1 MQRQLL
7 VWPSIA
13 LSTALCCAGRGHAV
27 ATALRLLPSPRR
39 ERAMSGI
46 AIALLGFAADAGADR
61 AALPDRALDAARR
74 RGRLHRY
81 LSGSVAFFGYMK
93 TNPYHQFANYT
104 LSVIPLFIL
113 MGALAERAG
122 IATALFKAAER
133 ALGRFRGGLAMAVI
147 GACTAFGAICGSSVA
162 TTATFGRAALPE
174 LEKYK
179 YDGGFAT
186 GTIAVGGTLGILIP
200 PSVILVV
207 YAITTEQNIA
217 KLFQA
222 ALIPGLLA
230 ALFYCITIAIVVR
243 RNPALAPMSEKI
255 EVERA
260 PRSFWPML
268 VGAALLAGIAAQWW
282 RGVHRVGQ
290 CADPRPSGRAD
301 HARRQ
306 DRHAG
311 DHDRHRRGRRHLRRR
326 LHADRGRCRRRHRHA
341 AGRPRAAHARLARH
355 RGGDPPDGRDLRHD
369 LHHPARRRGVRRL
382 PGAVAAADG
391 RRPRRSAALG
401 LSPYV
406 VLIAMLAFY
415 ILLGAVMDELA
426 MILLTLPVFFPV
438 IQALDFGMPPDEVAI
453 WFGILVLIVVGIGLT
468 APPIGLN
475 VFVISAMARNVPIT
489 ATYRGVLPFIV
500 ADIIRLALC
509 VAFPAL
515 SLWLVRAL
523 N

>member
-1 MQRQLL
+1 
-7 VWPSIA
+7 
-13 LSTALCCAGRGHAV
+13 
-27 ATALRLLPSPRR
+27 
-39 ERAMSGI
+39 MSGI
-46 AIALLGFAADAGADR
+46 ALAITGFAAMLVLIALRAPIGLSMLLVGAFGYSQ
-61 AALPDRALDAARR
+61 LT
-74 RGRLHRY
+74 
-81 LSGSVAFFGYMK
+81 SFNAFFSYMK
-93 TNPYHQFANYT
+93 TNSYHQFANYT

-122 IATALFKAAER
+122 IARALFKVAESVFR
-133 ALGRFRGGLAMAVI
+133 RFHGGFAMAVI

-174 LEKYK
+174 LRKYG

-230 ALFYCITIAIVVR
+230 AVFYCITIAIMVR
-243 RNPALAPMSEKI
+243 RNPALAPMAASATEDRKGPQ
-255 EVERA
+255 
-260 PRSFWPML
+260 PRWPRLVAGLILAAAAIQWGRSALGWDDALMVAAL
-268 VGAALLAGIAAQWW
+268 AALIAVIDIAVMPAILVAIVVVGGIYGGIFTPTEGAAVGAIAMLLIGVGQRTLSWGDVLDALRQTAETSGMIFIILLGAEVFGAFLALSRLPTIAAEF
-282 RGVHRVGQ
+282 VGG
-290 CADPRPSGRAD
+290 S
-301 HARRQ
+301 
-306 DRHAG
+306 
-311 DHDRHRRGRRHLRRR
+311 
-326 LHADRGRCRRRHRHA
+326 
-341 AGRPRAAHARLARH
+341 
-355 RGGDPPDGRDLRHD
+355 
-369 LHHPARRRGVRRL
+369 
-382 PGAVAAADG
+382 
-391 RRPRRSAALG
+391 G
-401 LSPYV
+401 LSPYM

-438 IQALDFGMPPDEVAI
+438 IQGLDFGMSPDEVAI

-475 VFVISAMARNVPIT
+475 VFVINAMARDVPIT

-500 ADIIRLALC
+500 VDIIRLVLVIAVPGLC
-509 VAFPAL
+509 
-515 SLWLVRAL
+515 LWLVRFF